1 MGNMKRREFLSES
14 LATIGLLSTG
24 GLGAFV
30 GEVKRVDD
38 KHFITTILRVDHVNA
53 NRRIYP
59 KSVIEKAVANF
70 EHGSVLGEL
79 WDGNGHHRKDVVI
92 KFANV
97 SHEVKNIYLEDDYLK
112 AEILI
117 LDTPRGKILDSIK
130 DISFRPFGFGR
141 AKVNENGNV
150 VIGDDYK
157 LIGVDAM
164 PTSMAVKL

>member
-1 MGNMKRREFLSES
+1 
-14 LATIGLLSTG
+14 
-24 GLGAFV
+24 
-30 GEVKRVDD
+30 
-38 KHFITTILRVDHVNA
+38 
-53 NRRIYP
+53 
-59 KSVIEKAVANF
+59 
-70 EHGSVLGEL
+70 
-79 WDGNGHHRKDVVI
+79 
-92 KFANV
+92 V

-141 AKVNENGNV
+141 AKVNENGDV

-164 PTSMAVKL
+164 PTSMSVKL